1 MEGATKGIFER
12 DPKNNSTILP
22 QALSINSYENIQI
35 QPKITKL
42 GFKLQNK
49 KNGPL
54 KKNLDSSKSLF
65 FKSEKKFQ
73 KNWKFHTFKTL
84 VFSPFATDEIFYNHL
99 MRTYHQLKLA
109 KVLVKF
115 SSFFEIN
122 ENKFIKLN
130 YCNLLI
136 FKKNYKFS

>member
-54 KKNLDSSKSLF
+54 KKNLDSSK
-65 FKSEKKFQ
+65 
-73 KNWKFHTFKTL
+73 
-84 VFSPFATDEIFYNHL
+84 
-99 MRTYHQLKLA
+99 
-109 KVLVKF
+109 F
-115 SSFFEIN
+115 SSIFEIN